1 MVRSIIGVIVGY
13 IVMVG
18 LQVAAFMKIYDLMGP
33 DWSFKSASFQAS
45 TRWHL
50 MQFVVILLTA
60 AIAGLVCALIAKRG
74 KACLALA
81 GLVMVIGMGLGILSH
96 SGRPADTRPP
106 GPIPGREAMT
116 KATHPLWLVFVMP
129 FIAGVGVL
137 AGGSLK
143 RSR

>member
-1 MVRSIIGVIVGY
+1 
-13 IVMVG
+13 
-18 LQVAAFMKIYDLMGP
+18 
-33 DWSFKSASFQAS
+33 
-45 TRWHL
+45 

-60 AIAGLVCALIAKRG
+60 AIAGLICALIAGRG

-81 GLVMVIGMGLGILSH
+81 GLVMVIGMALGILSH
-96 SGRPADTRPP
+96 SARSADSRPP
-106 GPIPGREAMT
+106 GPVPGAEAMR
-116 KATHPLWLVFVMP
+116 KATHPLWLVLVTP